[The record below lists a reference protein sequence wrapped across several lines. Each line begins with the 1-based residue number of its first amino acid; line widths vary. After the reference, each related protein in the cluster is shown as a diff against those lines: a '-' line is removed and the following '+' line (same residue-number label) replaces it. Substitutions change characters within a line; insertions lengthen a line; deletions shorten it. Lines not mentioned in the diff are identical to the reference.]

1 MEEKKSMS
9 DTDRRLSEKD
19 DMAEGLPPGS
29 SNIEMR
35 LLDTVKLLVNGKE
48 HILEVGAN
56 ETLLEILRERLR
68 LTGSKIGCNRGEC
81 GACTVLIDGES
92 VLSCLTLAIECDGKS
107 ILTIEGL
114 EDPDTGDLDPIQEA
128 FVENFGIQC
137 GFCTPGMVMS
147 AKALLDKNSTPSEQE
162 IREGIQGNLCRCTGY
177 QQIVESIQAA
187 GKMRRR
193 T

>member
-1 MEEKKSMS
+1 MS
-9 DTDRRLSEKD
+9 DADRPL
-19 DMAEGLPPGS
+19 DMAEGLSPGGC
-29 SNIEMR
+29 NIEMR
-35 LLDTVKLLVNGKE
+35 SLDTVKLLVNGKK

-56 ETLLEILRERLR
+56 ETLLEVLREKLG
-68 LTGSKIGCNRGEC
+68 LTGAKIGCNRGEC

-107 ILTIEGL
+107 ILTIEGM
-114 EDPDTGDLDPIQEA
+114 EDPDTGELDPIQNA

-147 AKALLDKNSTPSEQE
+147 AKALLDKNPNPSEQE

-187 GKMRRR
+187 GKMMRR